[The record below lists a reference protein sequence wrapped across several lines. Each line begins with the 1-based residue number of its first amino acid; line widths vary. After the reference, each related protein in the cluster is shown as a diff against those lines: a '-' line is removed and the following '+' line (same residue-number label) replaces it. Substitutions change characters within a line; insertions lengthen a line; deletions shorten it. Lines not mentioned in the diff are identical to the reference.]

1 MLSDHGEELGGAHLE
16 GNGDVLIRIDHD
28 HVVLVM
34 RGGEP
39 GSAVIRGHG
48 DVGGLIEVFA
58 GQIGDL
64 LVNLHAGDVHFRII
78 LLQLA
83 GVGAGAHAEDQRGI
97 GIVGERRR
105 SQGRV
110 VVHTCQSFVFHRDG
124 LHAEQHVGGQD
135 RAVGEVLD
143 LQVVVDGLALIGQ
156 VGFPER
162 EAGQGRDA
170 GRGHEDHGADH
181 AGDALGLDRDE
192 VDQRTCRRR
201 IR

>member
-1 MLSDHGEELGGAHLE
+1 MEFSSEPEPGFLANSCTVRGVRHVGRQCVPIAEHAGDGIAQRLVDLDLAVRDHVHVHHHHAAGVQVLSDHGEELGGAHLE

-97 GIVGERRR
+97 GIVGDA
-105 SQGRV
+105 G
-110 VVHTCQSFVFHRDG
+110 
-124 LHAEQHVGGQD
+124 AA
-135 RAVGEVLD
+135 RAVS
-143 LQVVVDGLALIGQ
+143 
-156 VGFPER
+156 
-162 EAGQGRDA
+162 
-170 GRGHEDHGADH
+170 
-181 AGDALGLDRDE
+181 
-192 VDQRTCRRR
+192 
-201 IR
+201 

>member
-135 RAVGEVLD
+135 HLSVRLRY
-143 LQVVVDGLALIGQ
+143 LQIIIDGLSFVGQ
-156 VGFPER
+156 ILLPESK
-162 EAGQGRDA
+162 GI
-170 GRGHEDHGADH
+170 
-181 AGDALGLDRDE
+181 
-192 VDQRTCRRR
+192 R
-201 IR
+201 ISQTTA